1 MTAAKSLPT
10 IQAPACPEGGVFR
23 IAATHTAMPIPASC
37 FRSKISTSERTH
49 LSQQGLHRCR
59 FRCERANDLVV
70 DRRNI
75 SRRRGYRDACLVVL
89 FPERSD
95 SSSTQRPRTAAK
107 GTQDSETSCARAV
120 WFRKTSHLRI
130 TITENVSRHG
140 ARVVTNRR
148 WYPHDSV
155 LVRLPAEVLPAR
167 ARITYC
173 QPLKGAEFAMG
184 LQFSLAVYSWIG
196 SPQYATHSH

>member
-1 MTAAKSLPT
+1 MS
-10 IQAPACPEGGVFR
+10 GVSVFR

-37 FRSKISTSERTH
+37 FRSKISTSERTY
-49 LSQQGLHRCR
+49 LSQQGLRCCR
-59 FRCERANDLVV
+59 FRCEQANDLVV

-89 FPERSD
+89 SQKDQIRAALRGPEQ
-95 SSSTQRPRTAAK
+95 QRKEPRTPRQVA
-107 GTQDSETSCARAV
+107 
-120 WFRKTSHLRI
+120 L
-130 TITENVSRHG
+130 ENVSRHG

-155 LVRLPAEVLPAR
+155 LVRLPDDVLPAR

-173 QPLKGAEFAMG
+173 QPLKGDMFAMG

-196 SPQYATHSH
+196 SPQYATHSD